1 MVIAAGYKLL
11 LPDNLLVLL
20 DILMLPKMI
29 QEEFIL
35 LLVMDLILL
44 VWLMLLEYMVYTA
57 GIAQLEKEQKVF
69 DESWYWY
76 CSNNSSNTRVFDA
89 DGRAKG
95 KISTVRSNFVL
106 LALGLKKVNTARRIY
121 NC

>member
-1 MVIAAGYKLL
+1 CW
-11 LPDNLLVLL
+11 
-20 DILMLPKMI
+20 LMLLTYFTLNAAIVKK
-29 QEEFIL
+29 L
-35 LLVMDLILL
+35 NAAKDDTRRVLL
-44 VWLMLLEYMVYTA
+44 VWLMLLEYMVYTT
-57 GIAQLEKEQKVF
+57 GIMQLEKEQKVF